1 MRFCHTFSSSN
12 ILTRRLTS
20 RVVSYYFLTF
30 FLLFGLLLSI
40 LCPLLFRSSLKK
52 SKEYAKFTADQ
63 YHQALSSMQANM
75 DAMIYGTN
83 VSSLLQVY
91 ADTPSDSNKAIV
103 EQALQS
109 FLSSFS
115 KIKFCMIETEDET
128 LLRSFS
134 NSSTKA
140 MELCSADTYY
150 QALKENAN
158 YSYYSAVLPYD
169 LFENQGSFPCYSIFS
184 SRKVVLNNHTYIFTL
199 FYNID
204 DCIFNSQRL
213 GNDVFSTYWVLS
225 RTGNTIYSAS
235 SEKLP
240 LSRETVGAFSQN
252 VRYTAEGVYC
262 MAKINSIGWTIIT
275 FSSWLDFFSG
285 LYPVLGTVILF
296 FLLPPLL
303 FYFTVVP
310 INNKFLKPLSVLTHQ
325 IARYSAGQD
334 MKTEIHTGDEIEQL
348 SVSINEMI
356 EKINTQIED
365 IKRHE
370 RQNCITQY
378 SLLATQIDPH
388 FIYNT
393 LNMINIL
400 ARQND
405 QKDICAVNTALSKIL
420 KERFSTKASIF
431 ETIENELDTIE
442 QYYIIMKYRYQNH
455 VLVNIDA
462 ETSLMHEKIP
472 KNLLIPIIENSFY
485 HGLSKDNGIIQGQID
500 ITIYSIHDTITIEI
514 SDDGAGISEEKAA
527 YLKAHQFRTPDKD
540 RTHIGLSNVYERLQY
555 IYHEDFILDLSS
567 HLGFGTTFS
576 ISIPRKKATAWIEE
590 L

>member
-1 MRFCHTFSSSN
+1 MKFYRTFSSPN

-20 RVVSYYFLTF
+20 RVVSYYFQTF
-30 FLLFGLLLSI
+30 FLIFGLLLAI
-40 LCPLLFRSSLKK
+40 LCPLLFHNSLKQ
-52 SKEYAKFTADQ
+52 SKEYAEFTADQ
-63 YHQALSSMQANM
+63 YQQTLSSMQANM
-75 DAMIYGTN
+75 DAMIYGTKI
-83 VSSLLQVY
+83 SELLQSY
-91 ADTPSDSNKAIV
+91 AVTPSDSHKAIV

-128 LLRSFS
+128 LFLSFS
-134 NSSTKA
+134 NSSTRA
-140 MELCSADTYY
+140 LEVCSTDAYY

-169 LFENQGSFPCYSIFS
+169 LFESPGSFPCYSIFS
-184 SRKVVLNNHTYIFTL
+184 SRKVVLGNRAYIFTL

-204 DCIFNSQRL
+204 DCISNCKAL
-213 GNDVFSTYWVLS
+213 GNDVFTTYWVLS

-235 SEKLP
+235 PRELP
-240 LSRETVGAFSQN
+240 SSPALTGGASQN
-252 VRYTAEGVYC
+252 VRYTTDGVYC
-262 MAKINSIGWTIIT
+262 AAKINSIGWNVVT
-275 FSSWLDFFSG
+275 FSSWLEFFSG
-285 LYPVLGTVILF
+285 LYPILGTVILF

-303 FYFTVVP
+303 FYFTIVP
-310 INNKFLKPLSVLTHQ
+310 INNKYLKPLSALTEQ
-325 IARYSAGQD
+325 IAQYSAGQD
-334 MKTEIHTGDEIEQL
+334 MRTEIHTGDEIEQL
-348 SVSINEMI
+348 SCSINKMI
-356 EKINTQIED
+356 EKINAQIED

-400 ARQND
+400 ARQNN

-462 ETSLMHEKIP
+462 ETSLMRERIP

-485 HGLSKDNGIIQGQID
+485 HGLSKDNGTIQGQID
-500 ITIYSIHDTITIEI
+500 ITIYSIGDTITIEI
-514 SDDGAGISEEKAA
+514 SDNGVGISDEKAD
-527 YLKAHQFRTPDKD
+527 YLKSHQFRTPDKD

-555 IYHEDFILDLSS
+555 IYHEDFLLDLSS

-576 ISIPRKKATAWIEE
+576 ISIPRKRVSEWMDEI
-590 L
+590 